1 MKTST
6 ANNSSVP
13 STQASASKNAHS
25 TRDFQPEDYSRFL
38 IREFLKKNGFTQ
50 TYDSFIKEDTRDKV
64 TMTKHQ
70 LANLLGIDELMK
82 RNFRLKDHETML
94 DVLCSYLIAFK
105 EIVDSRGVIFPTSKD
120 ESDSRMTM
128 TNEIDRNAMNT
139 VNLPPRT

>member
-1 MKTST
+1 
-6 ANNSSVP
+6 
-13 STQASASKNAHS
+13 
-25 TRDFQPEDYSRFL
+25 
-38 IREFLKKNGFTQ
+38 
-50 TYDSFIKEDTRDKV
+50 
-64 TMTKHQ
+64 MTKHQ